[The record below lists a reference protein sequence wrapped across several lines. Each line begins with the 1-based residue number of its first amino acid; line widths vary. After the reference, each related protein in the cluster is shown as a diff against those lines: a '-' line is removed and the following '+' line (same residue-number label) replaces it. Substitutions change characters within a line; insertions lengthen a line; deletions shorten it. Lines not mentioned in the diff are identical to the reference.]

1 MKVILKGHDETY
13 AMSDIIKAFMPNE
26 KIEYAENI
34 PDGDFVYSEV
44 SRDNGEFV
52 YYTKFSYEKKVYEN
66 TLLKDTYDKTYV
78 KMSFNEIGKEVFGII
93 LPWGLLT
100 GIRPSKIVRTR
111 VENGQS
117 EESVKDYFRNTYLVT
132 EPKIDL
138 VTKIAKKEQEIIK
151 GMRKDA
157 VSLYIGIPFCPTR
170 CLYCSFVSQSLRHAK
185 TLVEPYLECLKKEI
199 EYTANIVGELGLG
212 IETVYIGGGT
222 PTTLT
227 ESQLDYLLNSLF
239 ESFDLSGLKE
249 FSVEAGR
256 PDTITY
262 EKLDAIAKYPVD
274 RLSINPQTMNEKTL
288 RKIGR
293 NHSEKDVYDSLE
305 LAEKCGFSN
314 INMDLIAGL
323 PDETAEDFSRTL
335 DKICAINPKSV
346 TVHTMCIKRSSYLSE
361 KYDMYN
367 ITASNTV
374 NAMLNDAISRMG
386 ALGKD
391 PYYMYRQ
398 KNILGNLENIGF
410 ADKGYECLYNIYI
423 MEEVQSILAM
433 GVGAS
438 SKLILGDQ
446 THKIYNVKEVY
457 EYVTRIDEMLHRKD
471 EIVDILGK

>member
-26 KIEYAENI
+26 KIEYTDTI
-34 PDGDFVYSEV
+34 PDGDFVISTVTET
-44 SRDNGEFV
+44 NGEFV
-52 YYTKFSYEKKVYEN
+52 YYTKFSYDKKIYEN
-66 TLLKDTYDKTYV
+66 TLVKDRYDKTFV
-78 KMSFNEIGKEVFGII
+78 KMSFNEIGKEVFNII

-111 VENGQS
+111 MENGQT
-117 EESVKDYFRNTYLVT
+117 EDEVKDYFRNTYLVT

-138 VTKIAKKEQEIIK
+138 VTKIAKKEHEIIK
-151 GMRKDA
+151 GMKKDC
-157 VSLYIGIPFCPTR
+157 VSLYVGIPFCPTR

-185 TLVEPYLECLKKEI
+185 TLVEPYLDCLKKEI
-199 EYTANIVGELGLG
+199 EYTSNILKELGIG
-212 IETVYIGGGT
+212 VETIYIGGGT
-222 PTTLT
+222 PTTL
-227 ESQLDYLLNSLF
+227 SDVQLDFLLNELCQN
-239 ESFDLSGLKE
+239 FDVSKLRE

-262 EKLDAIAKYPVD
+262 EKLKALSHYPID
-274 RLSINPQTMNEKTL
+274 RISINPQTMNEKTL

-293 NHSEKDVYDSLE
+293 NHSEKDIYDSLDI
-305 LAEKCGFSN
+305 AAKCGFDN

-323 PDETAEDFSRTL
+323 PDETAEDFSHTL
-335 DKICAINPKSV
+335 DKICDINPKNV

-374 NAMLNDAISRMG
+374 NKMLNEAITRMAG
-386 ALGKD
+386 LKKE

-410 ADKGYECLYNIYI
+410 SDEGFECLYNIYI

-438 SKLILGDQ
+438 SKLVVGDQ

-471 EIVDILGK
+471 EVLDILK